1 VERDADVAHGYV
13 AVGWNRQKRIYD
25 TIVAALT
32 LAYLAAFLG
41 LERAVHPDATI
52 ETALIRG
59 LGTCAYLMLHVIL
72 SIGPLA
78 RLDARFLPL
87 LYNRRHLGVSMFLV
101 AAAHG
106 VFSLF
111 QFHALSDL
119 NPLVSLL
126 VSDASFQPLG
136 AAALVILFLMAA
148 TSHDFWLASL
158 TAPVWK
164 TLHMLVYVA
173 YALLVA
179 HVALGALQAETSPV
193 LVVVT
198 VLGLAWVLGL
208 HLAAARKGRAVDREL
223 RRLAADGWAD
233 AGDVGAIPEG
243 RAIGVTIA
251 GETVAI
257 YRYGGRI
264 SAISGV
270 CRHQN
275 GPLAEGRIVD
285 GCVTCPWHGYQYLP
299 DTGASPPPFTEM
311 VPTFDVRVIAGR
323 VHVHPVPHPPGTR
336 VEPASSDGPAP
347 PGSDPPFYVGYLPAA
362 PAGIARR
369 VRGLVAALS
378 LVAIGV
384 AVVLVLAQAPFA
396 RSRFEFGSRRTFAGV
411 LRERSYP
418 FLQIDAAGSLAP
430 RLVPLVA
437 PGKHGADELVR
448 GLDGHRVSLEGT
460 LIQRAGQT
468 MVEVAPGTIRD
479 AGLDASP
486 GPMPV
491 DLGEAT
497 LRGEIVDSKCFLGV
511 MNPGQLRVHRACAVR
526 CISGGAPPL
535 LYVRDREGREAFLF
549 LVDPDG
555 RALHHEV
562 LDLVAEPV
570 EVRGIVRRI
579 GERTF
584 LYADPAAIRRV
595 S

>member
-1 VERDADVAHGYV
+1 MAHGYV

-25 TIVAALT
+25 VVLASLVAAYLLT
-32 LAYLAAFLG
+32 FVL

-52 ETALIRG
+52 ETTLIRG
-59 LGTCAYLMLHVIL
+59 LGTCAFLMLHVIL

-101 AAAHG
+101 ATAHG
-106 VFSLF
+106 AFSLV

-126 VSDASFQPLG
+126 VSDVSFQPLG
-136 AAALVILFLMAA
+136 AAALLILFVMAA

-164 TLHMLVYVA
+164 SLHMLVYVA

-193 LVVVT
+193 LVLVT
-198 VLGLAWVLGL
+198 AVGLAWVLGL
-208 HLAAARKGRAVDREL
+208 HVAAALKGRAADRE
-223 RRLAADGWAD
+223 RDRLAADGWID
-233 AGDVGAIPEG
+233 AGDVRDIPEG
-243 RAIGVTIA
+243 RAIGATIA

-257 YRYGGRI
+257 YRYDGKV

-299 DTGASPPPFTEM
+299 DSGASPPPFTET
-311 VPTFDVRVIAGR
+311 VPTFDVRVVAGR
-323 VHVHPVPHPPGTR
+323 VHVHPVPRPPGTR
-336 VEPASSDGPAP
+336 VEPARCDGPGQA
-347 PGSDPPFYVGYLPAA
+347 GDAPFYVGYLPSA
-362 PAGIARR
+362 PAGIARP
-369 VRGLVAALS
+369 VRALVLALS
-378 LVAIGV
+378 PVVIGL

-396 RSRFEFGSRRTFAGV
+396 PSRFEFGRPRTFAGV
-411 LRERSYP
+411 LRESAYP
-418 FLQIDAAGSLAP
+418 FLQVDAEGSLAP

-437 PGKHGADELVR
+437 PGKHGADALVR

-460 LIQRAGQT
+460 LIRREGQT
-468 MVEVAPGTIRD
+468 MVEVVPGTIRD

-486 GPMPV
+486 APTLV

-535 LYVRDREGREAFLF
+535 LYVRDLEGREAFLF
-549 LVDPDG
+549 LVDRDG
-555 RALHHEV
+555 RALRREV
-562 LDLVAEPV
+562 IDLVAEPV
-570 EVRGIVRRI
+570 EVRGTVRRI

>member
-1 VERDADVAHGYV
+1 MAHGYV

-25 TIVAALT
+25 TVVAVLVV
-32 LAYLAAFLG
+32 AYVAVFVLLQ
-41 LERAVHPDATI
+41 RVVHPDATI
-52 ETALIRG
+52 ETALIRA
-59 LGTCAYLMLHVIL
+59 LGTGALLMLHVVL

-78 RLDARFLPL
+78 RLHPRLLPL
-87 LYNRRHLGVSMFLV
+87 LYNRRHLGVSLFLV

-106 VFSLF
+106 TLSLV

-148 TSHDFWLASL
+148 TSHDFWLANL
-158 TAPVWK
+158 TAPTWK

-198 VLGLAWVLGL
+198 ALGLAWVLGL
-208 HLAAARKGRAVDREL
+208 HAAAALKGRTADREL
-223 RRLAADGWAD
+223 RALAADGWVD
-233 AGDVGAIPEG
+233 AGDVRDIPEG
-243 RAIGVTIA
+243 RAIGVTIG

-257 YRYGGRI
+257 YRYDGKV
-264 SAISGV
+264 SAISGI

-275 GPLAEGRIVD
+275 GPLAEGRILD

-299 DTGASPPPFTEM
+299 DTGASPPPFHETL
-311 VPTFDVRVIAGR
+311 PTFDVRVVAGR
-323 VHVHPVPHPPGTR
+323 VHVHPLPHPPGTR
-336 VEPASSDGPAP
+336 VEPARCEGPARVAEA
-347 PGSDPPFYVGYLPAA
+347 PFYVGYLPAA
-362 PAGIARR
+362 PAGIARP
-369 VRGLVAALS
+369 VRQAVAALTVVVVG
-378 LVAIGV
+378 L
-384 AVVLVLAQAPFA
+384 AVVIVLAQAPFA
-396 RSRFEFGSRRTFAGV
+396 ASRFEFGTRRTFAGV
-411 LRERSYP
+411 LREQAYP
-418 FLQIDAAGSLAP
+418 FLQIDEAGTLAP

-437 PGKHGADELVR
+437 PGKHGAADLVR
-448 GLDGHRVSLEGT
+448 GLDGRRVTLEGT
-460 LIQRAGQT
+460 LIQRGAQT

-479 AGLDASP
+479 LGGDTPEAPAL
-486 GPMPV
+486 V

-535 LYVRDREGREAFLF
+535 LYVHDREGREAYLF
-549 LVDPDG
+549 LVGPDG
-555 RALHHEV
+555 RALGREL
-562 LDLVAEPV
+562 LDLVAVPV
-570 EVRGIVRRI
+570 EVRGAVRRI

-584 LYADPAAIRRV
+584 LYADPAAIRRL